1 MENPYKPP
9 ESSLKS
15 ERRDSQ
21 FSRHGRYV
29 VMDPESKW
37 PSRCIKCN
45 KATESE
51 KKIVLTYL
59 NPWIYLSIFITP
71 LLTLIL
77 YFIFRKRFET
87 DLPLCKVHIKRRK
100 YFLFF
105 QWSMLTI
112 FIVCLLSAISA
123 GSDALGILAIIC
135 FLIVFVS
142 SLFGRLAFAA
152 KYKEELL
159 WITGSSK
166 GFRNSL
172 PDMYA

>member
-9 ESSLKS
+9 ISSLKS
-15 ERRDSQ
+15 ERQDSQ

-37 PSRCIKCN
+37 PSRCFKCN
-45 KATESE
+45 KATES
-51 KKIVLTYL
+51 KKKTVLTYI
-59 NPWIYLSIFITP
+59 NPWIYLSILITP
-71 LLTLIL
+71 LITLVLYLIL
-77 YFIFRKRFET
+77 RKRFKA
-87 DLPLCKVHIKRRK
+87 DLPLCSAHIKRRK

-105 QWSMLTI
+105 QWSMLI
-112 FIVCLLSAISA
+112 LFIVSLFSAISA
-123 GSDALGILAIIC
+123 GSDALAILTIIS
-135 FLIVFVS
+135 FLIVFIS

-166 GFRNSL
+166 KFRNSL
-172 PDMYA
+172 PDIHA